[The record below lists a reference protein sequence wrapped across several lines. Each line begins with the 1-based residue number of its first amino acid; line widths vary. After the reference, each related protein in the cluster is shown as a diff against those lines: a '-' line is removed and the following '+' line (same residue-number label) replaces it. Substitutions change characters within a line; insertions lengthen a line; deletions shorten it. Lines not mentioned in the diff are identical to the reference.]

1 MNSMNRR
8 YSYIMMD
15 KIQLERYERSCK
27 RAGIQCNYHQVSADC
42 YGVMISDERDED
54 VKVVEKVGD
63 NQ

>member
-1 MNSMNRR
+1 
-8 YSYIMMD
+8 MMD